1 MEAYCERKN
10 FKLYTNFF
18 HLKLMLMVRKV
29 VLSMVAT
36 LVLGCFGAF
45 AQGQRVTG
53 TVTDET
59 GTPVIGAAVVVK
71 GTTRG
76 TSTDVAGFY
85 EIAADANATLE
96 FTYLGMQTQEV
107 AVAGRTVIDIILVAD
122 SEQIEEVVVQAFGT
136 AKKEAFTGSAATI
149 KSDDLQ
155 KTQSSNVANALVGK
169 VAGLQTSQGSGS
181 LGSEPTIRIRG
192 IGSINAGNDPLWVV
206 DGVPYEGDK
215 NNINMADVETMT
227 VLKDAASNA
236 LYGARGA
243 NGVIMITTKRAKAG
257 DARVTF
263 DAKWGVNMAA
273 RQLYDYTR
281 NPGQYYE
288 MHYASLKN
296 YYMESGQDASTA
308 HVSANNAMTS
318 NGDGGLG
325 YNVFTV
331 PAGQT
336 LIGSNGKLNP
346 NATLGRKFEHNGQE
360 YTLYPDDW
368 YDELYDPSLR
378 QEYNLSVAAATE
390 KSNFFASFGYLNNN
404 GITDGSNMYR
414 YTARLRADYQA
425 KKWLKIGGNMSYTNF
440 SWDGASSSNEG
451 DGSTGDA
458 FGTVAG
464 MAPIYPVYIRD
475 GEGNIM
481 YEDNK
486 AGHDYF
492 GKKYDEKWPIY
503 DSGDGSIWGVSRY
516 TGSMSNPLQNLW
528 LDQANSEGNAFSVS
542 GFADFTIIP
551 GLVLTLNGNVT
562 IDETRSTSLSNP
574 YYGQFVANNGIVSK
588 SHGRSYNHNLQQL
601 LNYNKSFGANEEH
614 NIQVLLGHE
623 TYNLRSYSLSGY
635 KTNVY
640 STDNLELNGA
650 IVDGKNSS
658 SSFGEY
664 VNEGYFIRGMYEY
677 DGRIFASASYRR
689 DASSRFHPDHRWGN
703 FWSVGAAWI
712 INRESWFNAPVFNML
727 KIKASYGSQGNDAIG
742 MYKYTDLY
750 SVTNDGN
757 DGFSIM
763 FGAKG
768 NPNITWET
776 NANLNLG
783 VEFGLWN
790 DRLSGSIDYF
800 YRLTSDMLF
809 SVPVA
814 PSMGYSSYY
823 DNIGDMSNTGI
834 EVVLNGDIIR
844 TKNVTWSVG
853 ANLTWVKNKVLSLPE
868 DRRERCIDG
877 HWGFISGST
886 FLAEGLPL
894 NTLYIHQY
902 AGPNEVNGKS
912 QWLKYYPETTTT
924 TKDEETG
931 EDITTVTPAE
941 WKPTTNYGDI
951 SSDQDSKKLY
961 DSTMADVFGG
971 FNTTLYAYGFDLS
984 IAFDYQL
991 GGHTIDGTYAGYMSP
1006 STSASLGKNY
1016 HLDLLDAWTPDNKD
1030 SQIPRFNY
1038 ADQYVNA
1045 TSDRFL
1051 ISTNYLNISN
1061 ISLGYTFPAKWWKG
1075 HIQNLRVYVVCDN
1088 VWYWSARKGFD
1099 PRGGGNGLYAPIRTI
1114 TGGVTLTF

>member
-1 MEAYCERKN
+1 
-10 FKLYTNFF
+10 
-18 HLKLMLMVRKV
+18 MLMVKKV

-36 LVLGCFGAF
+36 LLLGSFGAF

-53 TVTDET
+53 TVTDDT
-59 GTPVIGAAVVVK
+59 GMPVIGAAVVVD

-76 TSTDVAGFY
+76 TTTDVAGYY
-85 EIAADANATLE
+85 EIAAAADANLV
-96 FTYLGMQTQEV
+96 FSYLGLQTQTV
-107 AVAGRTVIDIILVAD
+107 AVAGRTVVDVVLVAD
-122 SEQIEEVVVQAFGT
+122 SEQIEEVVVQAFGV

-149 KSDDLQ
+149 KSDDLV
-155 KTQSSNVANALVGK
+155 KTQSSNVANALQGK

-215 NNINMADVETMT
+215 NNINMADIETMT

-257 DARVTF
+257 DARVNF

-281 NPGQYYE
+281 DPGQYYE

-296 YYMESGQDASTA
+296 YFMDKEGKDASTA
-308 HVSANNAMTS
+308 HMLANNALTS
-318 NGDGGLG
+318 SGVGGLG
-325 YNVFTV
+325 YNVYEV

-336 LIGSNGKLNP
+336 LIGSNGQLNP
-346 NATLGRKFEHNGQE
+346 NATLGRKFSYNGQE
-360 YTLYPDDW
+360 YTAMPDDW
-368 YDELYDPSLR
+368 YDELYDPSFR
-378 QEYNLSVAAATE
+378 QEYNVSIAAASE
-390 KSNFFASFGYLNNN
+390 KSNFFASFGYLNNT

-414 YTARLRADYQA
+414 WTARLRADYQA
-425 KKWLKIGGNMSYTNF
+425 KKWLKVGGNMSYTNF
-440 SWDGASSSNEG
+440 NWNGASSSNEG
-451 DGSTGDA
+451 DGSTGDVFA
-458 FGTVAG
+458 AVSD
-464 MAPIYPVYIRD
+464 MAPIYPVFIRD

-486 AGHDYF
+486 AGHDYY
-492 GKKYDEKWPIY
+492 GKDYDEKWPIY
-503 DSGDGSIWGVSRY
+503 DTGDGSIWGMSRFS
-516 TGSMSNPLQNLW
+516 GSQSNPLQNIW
-528 LDQANSEGNAFSVS
+528 LDEANSEGNAFSVS

-551 GLVLTLNGNVT
+551 GLVLTINGSVT
-562 IDETRSTSLSNP
+562 IDETRSTSLENP
-574 YYGQFVANNGIVSK
+574 YYGQFTTNKGLLTK
-588 SHGRSYNHNLQQL
+588 RHGRSYNHNLQQL

-614 NIQVLLGHE
+614 NLQLLLGHE
-623 TYNLRSYSLSGY
+623 TYNLRSYSLSAY

-650 IVDGKNSS
+650 IVDGKGCG

-664 VNEGYFIRGMYEY
+664 VNEGYFFRGMYEY

-712 INRESWFNAPVFNML
+712 INRESWFNAPAFNML
-727 KIKASYGSQGNDAIG
+727 KLKASYGSQGNDAIG
-742 MYKYTDLY
+742 MYRYTDLY
-750 SVTNDGN
+750 AVTNDGN
-757 DGFSIM
+757 DGISIV

-776 NANLNLG
+776 NSNLNVG
-783 VEFGLWN
+783 AEFGLWQ
-790 DRLSGSIDYF
+790 DRLSGSIDVF
-800 YRLTSDMLF
+800 YRKTTDMLF

-823 DNIGDMSNTGI
+823 DNIGDMANTGI
-834 EVVLNGDIIR
+834 EVVLNGDIVR
-844 TKNVTWSVG
+844 TPNVVWSVG

-868 DRRERCIDG
+868 SRKDRVVDG
-877 HWGFISGST
+877 HAGFISGST

-894 NTLYIHQY
+894 NTLYIHEY
-902 AGPNEVNGKS
+902 AGVDPKTGKS
-912 QWLKYYPETTTT
+912 MWWK
-924 TKDEETG
+924 KDDT
-931 EDITTVTPAE
+931 AE
-941 WKPTTNYGDI
+941 GGWRATSDYGNEI
-951 SSDQDSKKLY
+951 ASDQDSKKLF
-961 DSTMADVFGG
+961 DSTLADVFGG

-991 GGHTIDGTYAGYMSP
+991 GGHTLDGAYGGYMSN
-1006 STSASLGKNY
+1006 STASSLGKNY
-1016 HLDLLDAWTPDNKD
+1016 HLDLLDAWKNPDSKLPSDVNK
-1030 SQIPRFNY
+1030 QIPRFQY
-1038 ADQYVNA
+1038 ADEYTTA
-1045 TSDRFL
+1045 TSTRFL

-1061 ISLGYTFPAKWWKG
+1061 INVGYSFPAKWWNG
-1075 HIQNLRVYVVCDN
+1075 HIQNLRVYVACDN

-1099 PRGGGNGLYAPIRTI
+1099 PRGTGTGQYSPIRTI
-1114 TGGVTLTF
+1114 SGGVTLTF

>member
-1 MEAYCERKN
+1 
-10 FKLYTNFF
+10 
-18 HLKLMLMVRKV
+18 MLMVRKV

-53 TVTDET
+53 TVTDES

-107 AVAGRTVIDIILVAD
+107 AVAGRTSIDVVLLAD
-122 SEQIEEVVVQAFGT
+122 SEQIEEVIVQAFGT

-155 KTQSSNVANALVGK
+155 KTQSSNVANALSGK

-215 NNINMADVETMT
+215 NNINMADIETMT

-257 DARVTF
+257 DARVNF

-281 NPGQYYE
+281 DPGQYYE

-296 YYMESGQDASTA
+296 YYMYGDSKMEAPEA
-308 HVSANNAMTS
+308 HIAANNALTS
-318 NGDGGLG
+318 NGTGGLG

-346 NATLGRKFEHNGQE
+346 NATLGRKFEYNGQE
-360 YTLYPDDW
+360 YYVTPDDW
-368 YDELYDPSLR
+368 YDELYDPSFR
-378 QEYNLSVAAATE
+378 QEYNVSIAAASE

-425 KKWLKIGGNMSYTNF
+425 KKWLKVGANMSYTNF
-440 SWDGASSSNEG
+440 SWDGASSTNEG

-464 MAPIYPVYIRD
+464 MAPIYPVYLRD

-481 YEDNK
+481 YEENK

-492 GKKYDEKWPIY
+492 GKEYDEKWPIY
-503 DSGDGSIWGVSRY
+503 DTGDGSRWGLQRF
-516 TGSMSNPLQNLW
+516 TGQQSNPLQNIW
-528 LDQANSEGNAFSVS
+528 LDQANSEGNAFSVN
-542 GFADFTIIP
+542 GFADFTILP
-551 GLVLTLNGNVT
+551 GLVLTINGSVT
-562 IDETRSTSLSNP
+562 IDETRSTSLKNP
-574 YYGQFVANNGIVSK
+574 YYGQFAANKGIVTK

-623 TYNLRSYSLSGY
+623 TYNLRSYSLGGFKS
-635 KTNVY
+635 NVF

-650 IVDGKNSS
+650 VVDGKSVS

-664 VNEGYFIRGMYEY
+664 VNEGYFVRGMYEY

-712 INRESWFNAPVFNML
+712 LNRESWFNAPAFNML
-727 KIKASYGSQGNDAIG
+727 KVKASYGSQGNDAIG

-750 SVTNDGN
+750 SISNDGN
-757 DGFSIM
+757 DGISIM

-768 NPNITWET
+768 NPGITWET

-790 DRLSGSIDYF
+790 DRLSGSVDYF

-823 DNIGDMSNTGI
+823 ANIGDMSNTGI

-844 TKNVTWSVG
+844 TKNVVWSLS

-868 DRRERCIDG
+868 QRKDRIVDG
-877 HWGFISGST
+877 HEGFISGST

-894 NTLYIHQY
+894 NTLYILDY
-902 AGPNEVNGKS
+902 AGVERETGKS
-912 QWLKYYPETTTT
+912 QWWKYVPEVKNPET
-924 TKDEETG
+924 EEVLEKAKWEKTS
-931 EDITTVTPAE
+931 
-941 WKPTTNYGDI
+941 NYGSI
-951 SSDQDSKKLY
+951 ASDQDSKKLF
-961 DSTMADVFGG
+961 DSTLADVFGG
-971 FNTTLYAYGFDLS
+971 FTTTLYAYGFDLS

-991 GGHTIDGTYAGYMSP
+991 GGTTIDGSYAGYMNN
-1006 STSASLGKNY
+1006 STASSLGKNY
-1016 HLDLLDAWTPDNKD
+1016 HLDLLDAWTTDNKD
-1030 SQIPRFNY
+1030 SQIPRFQF
-1038 ADQYVNA
+1038 ADEYTSA
-1045 TSDRFL
+1045 TSSRFL
-1051 ISTNYLNISN
+1051 ISSNYLNISN
-1061 ISLGYTFPAKWWKG
+1061 INVGYSFPAKWWKG
-1075 HIQNLRVYVVCDN
+1075 HIQNLRVYVACDN

-1099 PRGGGNGLYAPIRTI
+1099 PRGGGNGLYSPIRTI
-1114 TGGVTLTF
+1114 SGGVTLTF

>member
-1 MEAYCERKN
+1 
-10 FKLYTNFF
+10 
-18 HLKLMLMVRKV
+18 MLMVRKV

-53 TVTDET
+53 TVTDES

-107 AVAGRTVIDIILVAD
+107 AVAGRTSIDVVLLAD
-122 SEQIEEVVVQAFGT
+122 SEQIEEVIVQAFGT

-155 KTQSSNVANALVGK
+155 KTQSSNVANALSGK

-215 NNINMADVETMT
+215 NNINMADIETMT

-257 DARVTF
+257 DARVNF

-281 NPGQYYE
+281 DPGQYYE

-296 YYMESGQDASTA
+296 YYMYGESKMEAPEA
-308 HVSANNAMTS
+308 HIAANNALTS
-318 NGDGGLG
+318 NGTGGLG

-346 NATLGRKFEHNGQE
+346 NATLGRKFEYNGQE
-360 YTLYPDDW
+360 YYVTPDDW
-368 YDELYDPSLR
+368 YDELYDPSFR
-378 QEYNLSVAAATE
+378 QEYNVSIAAASE

-425 KKWLKIGGNMSYTNF
+425 KKWLKVGANMSYTNF
-440 SWDGASSSNEG
+440 SWDGASSTNEG

-464 MAPIYPVYIRD
+464 MAPIYPVYLRD

-481 YEDNK
+481 YEENK

-492 GKKYDEKWPIY
+492 GKEYDEKWPIY
-503 DSGDGSIWGVSRY
+503 DTGDGSRWGLQRF
-516 TGSMSNPLQNLW
+516 TGQQSNPLQNIW
-528 LDQANSEGNAFSVS
+528 LDQANSEGNAFSVN
-542 GFADFTIIP
+542 GFADFTILP
-551 GLVLTLNGNVT
+551 GLVLTINGSVT
-562 IDETRSTSLSNP
+562 IDETRSTSLKNP
-574 YYGQFVANNGIVSK
+574 YYGQFAANKGIVTK

-623 TYNLRSYSLSGY
+623 TYNLRSYSLGGFKS
-635 KTNVY
+635 NVF

-650 IVDGKNSS
+650 VVDGKSVSS
-658 SSFGEY
+658 AFGEY
-664 VNEGYFIRGMYEY
+664 VNEGYFVRGMYEY

-712 INRESWFNAPVFNML
+712 LNRESWFNAPAFNML
-727 KIKASYGSQGNDAIG
+727 KVKASYGSQGNDAIG

-750 SVTNDGN
+750 SISNDGN
-757 DGFSIM
+757 DGISIM

-768 NPNITWET
+768 NPDITWET

-790 DRLSGSIDYF
+790 DRLSGSVDYF

-823 DNIGDMSNTGI
+823 ANIGDMSNTGI

-844 TKNVTWSVG
+844 TKNVVWSLS

-868 DRRERCIDG
+868 QRKDRIVDG
-877 HWGFISGST
+877 HEGFISGST

-894 NTLYIHQY
+894 NTLYILDY
-902 AGPNEVNGKS
+902 AGVERETGKS
-912 QWLKYYPETTTT
+912 QWWKYVPEVKDPET
-924 TKDEETG
+924 DEVLEKATW
-931 EDITTVTPAE
+931 EKTS
-941 WKPTTNYGDI
+941 NYGSI
-951 SSDQDSKKLY
+951 ASDQDSKKLF
-961 DSTMADVFGG
+961 DSTLADVFGG
-971 FNTTLYAYGFDLS
+971 FTTTLYAYGFDLS

-991 GGHTIDGTYAGYMSP
+991 GGTTIDGAYAGYMNN
-1006 STSASLGKNY
+1006 STASSLGKNY
-1016 HLDLLDAWTPDNKD
+1016 HLDLLDAWTTDNKD
-1030 SQIPRFNY
+1030 SQIPRFQFAEEY
-1038 ADQYVNA
+1038 TSA
-1045 TSDRFL
+1045 TSSRFL
-1051 ISTNYLNISN
+1051 ISSNYLNISN
-1061 ISLGYTFPAKWWKG
+1061 INVGYSFPAKWWKG
-1075 HIQNLRVYVVCDN
+1075 HIQNLRVYVACDN

-1099 PRGGGNGLYAPIRTI
+1099 PRGGGNGLYSPIRTI
-1114 TGGVTLTF
+1114 SGGVTLTF

>member
-1 MEAYCERKN
+1 
-10 FKLYTNFF
+10 
-18 HLKLMLMVRKV
+18 MLMVKKV

-36 LVLGCFGAF
+36 LLLGCFGAF

-59 GTPVIGAAVVVK
+59 GSPVIGAAVVVE

-76 TSTDVAGFY
+76 TSTDLAGYF
-85 EIAADANATLE
+85 EIAASADANLVVS
-96 FTYLGMQTQEV
+96 YLGYQTQTV
-107 AVAGRTVIDIILVAD
+107 AVAGRTVVDVTLVPD

-149 KSDDLQ
+149 KSDDIV
-155 KTQSSNVANALVGK
+155 KTQSSSVANALSGK

-206 DGVPYEGDK
+206 DGVPYEGDL
-215 NNINMADVETMT
+215 NNLNMADIETMT

-243 NGVIMITTKRAKAG
+243 NGVIMVTTKRAKVG
-257 DARVTF
+257 DARVNF

-281 NPGQYYE
+281 DPGQYYE
-288 MHYASLKN
+288 MHYSSLKR
-296 YYMESGQDASTA
+296 YYENELKYDSAAAHIAANQAMLST
-308 HVSANNAMTS
+308 
-318 NGDGGLG
+318 GDGGLG
-325 YNVFTV
+325 YNVYTV

-346 NATLGRKFEHNGQE
+346 NATLGRKFSYNGQE
-360 YTLYPDDW
+360 YTVTPDDW
-368 YDELYDPSLR
+368 YDELYDPSFR
-378 QEYNLSVAAATE
+378 QEYNLSIAAASE
-390 KSNFFASFGYLNNN
+390 KSNFFASFGYLNNT

-425 KKWLKIGGNMSYTNF
+425 KKWLKVGANMSYTNF
-440 SWDGASSSNEG
+440 NWNGASSSNEG
-451 DGSTGDA
+451 DGSTGDVFA
-458 FGTVAG
+458 AVGD

-481 YEDNK
+481 YEDNR
-486 AGHDYF
+486 AGHDYY
-492 GKKYDEKWPIY
+492 GKDYDNKWPLY
-503 DSGDGSIWGVSRY
+503 DTGDGSIWGLTRFS
-516 TGSMSNPLQNLW
+516 GSQSNPLQNIW
-528 LDQANSEGNAFSVS
+528 LDEANSEGNAFSVS

-551 GLVLTLNGNVT
+551 GLVLTLNGSVT
-562 IDETRSTSLSNP
+562 IDETRSTSLKNP
-574 YYGQFVANNGIVSK
+574 YYGQFAANKGVVSK
-588 SHGRSYNHNLQQL
+588 SHGRTYNHNLQQL

-623 TYNLRSYSLSGY
+623 TYNLRSYSLSGF

-650 IVDGKNSS
+650 IVDGKSS
-658 SSFGEY
+658 ASSFGEY
-664 VNEGYFIRGMYEY
+664 VNEGYFVRGMYEY

-712 INRESWFNAPVFNML
+712 INRESWFNVPEFNML
-727 KIKASYGSQGNDAIG
+727 KVKASYGSQGNDSIG
-742 MYKYTDLY
+742 QYMYTDLY
-750 SVTNDGN
+750 AVENDGN
-757 DGFSIM
+757 DGISIM
-763 FGAKG
+763 FGQKG
-768 NPNITWET
+768 NEKITWET
-776 NANLNLG
+776 NSNLNVG

-790 DRLSGSIDYF
+790 DRLSGSLDFF
-800 YRLTSDMLF
+800 YRKTTDMLF
-809 SVPVA
+809 AVPVA

-823 DNIGDMSNTGI
+823 DNIGDMANTGV
-834 EVVLNGDIIR
+834 ELVLNGDIIR
-844 TKNVTWSVG
+844 AKNVVWSVN

-868 DRRERCIDG
+868 SRKDRVVDG
-877 HWGFISGST
+877 HAGFISGST

-894 NTLYIHQY
+894 NTLYIHEY
-902 AGPNEVNGKS
+902 LGVDSETGKS
-912 QWLKYYPETTTT
+912 KWNKHLLEKDEDGNI
-924 TKDEETG
+924 TKDE
-931 EDITTVTPAE
+931 
-941 WKPTTNYGDI
+941 WKATTNYGDI
-951 SSDQDSKKLY
+951 SSDPDSKKLY
-961 DSTMADVFGG
+961 DSTLADVFGG
-971 FNTTLYAYGFDLS
+971 FGTSLYAYGFDLS

-991 GGHTIDGTYAGYMSP
+991 GGTTIDGSYAGYMNN
-1006 STSASLGKNY
+1006 STASSLGKNY
-1016 HLDLLDAWTPDNKD
+1016 HLDLLDAWTPENKD
-1030 SQIPRFNY
+1030 SNIPRF
-1038 ADQYVNA
+1038 QYGDEYVSA
-1045 TSDRFL
+1045 TSTRFL

-1061 ISLGYTFPAKWWKG
+1061 INVGYNFPAKWWKG
-1075 HIQNLRVYVVCDN
+1075 HIQNLRVYMACDN

-1099 PRGGGNGLYAPIRTI
+1099 PRGTGTGQYSPIRTI
-1114 TGGVTLTF
+1114 SGGVTLTF

>member
-1 MEAYCERKN
+1 
-10 FKLYTNFF
+10 
-18 HLKLMLMVRKV
+18 MLMVRKV

-36 LVLGCFGAF
+36 LVLGCFSVF
-45 AQGQRVTG
+45 AQGQKVTG

-59 GTPVIGAAVVVK
+59 GTPVIGAAVVVEGTSR
-71 GTTRG
+71 GTT
-76 TSTDVAGFY
+76 TDVAGHY
-85 EIAADANATLE
+85 EIAASANGNLV
-96 FTYLGMQTQEV
+96 FSYLGYKSQTV
-107 AVAGRTVIDIILVAD
+107 AVSGRTTIDVVLVTD

-136 AKKEAFTGSAATI
+136 AKKEAFTGSASTL
-149 KSDDLQ
+149 KSDDLA
-155 KTQSSNVANALVGK
+155 KTQSSNVANALAGK

-215 NNINMADVETMT
+215 NNLNMADIETMT

-257 DARVTF
+257 DARVNF

-288 MHYASLKN
+288 MHYTSLKN
-296 YYMESGQDASTA
+296 YYRSERGLDPAAAHIAANDAL
-308 HVSANNAMTS
+308 TS
-318 NGDGGLG
+318 MGEGGLG
-325 YNVFTV
+325 YNVYTV

-346 NATLGRKFEHNGQE
+346 NATLGRKFEYNGQE
-360 YTLYPDDW
+360 YYVTPDDW
-368 YDELYDPSLR
+368 YDELYDPSFR
-378 QEYNLSVAAATE
+378 QEYNLSIAAASE

-425 KKWLKIGGNMSYTNF
+425 KKWLKVGANMSYTNF
-440 SWDGASSSNEG
+440 NWDGASSTNEG
-451 DGSTGDA
+451 DGSTGDV
-458 FGTVAG
+458 FGTVAD

-475 GEGNIM
+475 GQGNIM

-492 GKKYDEKWPIY
+492 GKEYDEKWPIY
-503 DSGDGSIWGVSRY
+503 DSGDGSRWGLQRF
-516 TGSMSNPLQNLW
+516 TGQQSNPLQNIW
-528 LDQANSEGNAFSVS
+528 LDQSNSEGNAFSVN

-551 GLVLTLNGNVT
+551 GLVLTLNGSVT
-562 IDETRSTSLSNP
+562 IDETRSTSLKNP
-574 YYGQFVANNGIVSK
+574 YYGQFAANKGIVTK

-623 TYNLRSYSLSGY
+623 TYNLRSYSLSGF
-635 KTNVY
+635 KTNVF

-650 IVDGKNSS
+650 IVDGKSVA

-664 VNEGYFIRGMYEY
+664 VNEGYFVRGMYEY

-703 FWSVGAAWI
+703 FWSVGGAWI
-712 INRESWFNAPVFNML
+712 VNRESWFNAPVFNML
-727 KIKASYGSQGNDAIG
+727 KVKASYGSQGNDAIG

-750 SVTNDGN
+750 AVSNDGN
-757 DGFSIM
+757 DGISIM

-776 NANLNLG
+776 NGNLNLG

-790 DRLSGSIDYF
+790 DRLSGSVDYF
-800 YRLTSDMLF
+800 YRKTTDMLF
-809 SVPVA
+809 QVPVA

-834 EVVLNGDIIR
+834 EVVLNGDIFR
-844 TKNVTWSVG
+844 TKNVVWSVN

-868 DRRERCIDG
+868 SRKDRVVDG
-877 HWGFISGST
+877 HAGFISGST

-894 NTLYIHQY
+894 NTLYIHEY
-902 AGPNEVNGKS
+902 AGVDPETGKS
-912 QWLKYYPETTTT
+912 QWWKYVPEV
-924 TKDEETG
+924 KDEETG
-931 EDITTVTPAE
+931 EVTTPAD
-941 WKPTTNYGDI
+941 WVKTSDYGQI
-951 SSDQDSKKLY
+951 SSDHDSKKLY
-961 DSTMADVFGG
+961 DSTLADVFGG
-971 FNTTLYAYGFDLS
+971 FGTTLYAYGFDFS

-991 GGHTIDGTYAGYMSP
+991 GGTTIDGAYAGYMNN
-1006 STSASLGKNY
+1006 STASSLGKNY
-1016 HLDLLDAWTPDNKD
+1016 HLDLLDAWDKETNPDSN
-1030 SQIPRFNY
+1030 IPRFQY
-1038 ADQYVNA
+1038 ATENQSA
-1045 TSDRFL
+1045 TSTRFL

-1061 ISLGYTFPAKWWKG
+1061 ISLGYTFPAKWWNG
-1075 HIQNLRVYVVCDN
+1075 HISNLRVYVVCDN

-1099 PRGGGNGLYAPIRTI
+1099 PRGGGNGLYSPIRTI

>member
-1 MEAYCERKN
+1 
-10 FKLYTNFF
+10 
-18 HLKLMLMVRKV
+18 MLMVRKV

-36 LVLGCFGAF
+36 LVLGCVSVF
-45 AQGQRVTG
+45 AQDQRVTG

-59 GTPVIGAAVVVK
+59 GTPVIGATVSVD

-76 TSTDVAGFY
+76 TVTDIAGYY
-85 EIAADANATLE
+85 EITASADANLV
-96 FTYLGMQTQEV
+96 FQYLGYKTEVV
-107 AVAGRTVIDIILVAD
+107 AVAGRTTIDVALKAD
-122 SEQIEEVVVQAFGT
+122 SEKIEEVVVQAFGV

-149 KSDDLQ
+149 KSEDLQ

-257 DARVTF
+257 DARVNF
-263 DAKWGVNMAA
+263 DAKWGVNAAA

-281 NPGQYYE
+281 DPGQYYE
-288 MHYASLKN
+288 LHYAALKN
-296 YYMESGQDASTA
+296 YYMDNGQEAAAAHIAANKAMLSSGE
-308 HVSANNAMTS
+308 
-318 NGDGGLG
+318 GGLG
-325 YNVFTV
+325 YNVYTV
-331 PAGQT
+331 PVGQT

-346 NATLGRKFEHNGQE
+346 NATLGRKFTYNGQE
-360 YTLYPDDW
+360 YTVRPDDW
-368 YDELYDPSLR
+368 YDELYDPSFR
-378 QEYNLSVAAATE
+378 QEYNLSVAAASE
-390 KSNFFASFGYLNNN
+390 KSNFFASFGYLDNT
-404 GITDGSNMYR
+404 GITDGSRMHR

-425 KKWLKIGGNMSYTNF
+425 KKWFKIGGNVSYTNF
-440 SWDGASSSNEG
+440 YWDGASSSNEG
-451 DGSTGDA
+451 DGSVGDVFA
-458 FGTVAG
+458 AVGD
-464 MAPIYPVYIRD
+464 MAPIYPVFIRD

-486 AGHDYF
+486 AGHDYP
-492 GKKYDEKWPIY
+492 GKKYDTKWPIY
-503 DSGDGSIWGVSRY
+503 DSGDGSIWGLTRFS
-516 TGSMSNPLQNLW
+516 GSQSNPLQNIW
-528 LDQANSEGNAFSVS
+528 LDQAYSEGNAFSVS

-551 GLVLTLNGNVT
+551 GLVLTLNGSVT

-574 YYGQFVANNGIVSK
+574 YYGQFVANKGIVTK

-635 KTNVY
+635 RMNVY

-650 IVDGKNSS
+650 IVDGKRSS

-664 VNEGYFIRGMYEY
+664 VNEGYFLRAMYEY

-712 INRESWFNAPVFNML
+712 ISRENWFNAGPLNML
-727 KIKASYGSQGNDAIG
+727 KLKASFGSQGNDAIG
-742 MYKYTDLY
+742 MYRYTDLY
-750 SVTNDGN
+750 SVSNDGN
-757 DGFSIM
+757 DGISIM
-763 FGAKG
+763 FAAKG

-776 NANLNLG
+776 NSNLNIG
-783 VEFGLWN
+783 AEFGLWN
-790 DRLSGSIDYF
+790 DRLSGSVDFF

-844 TKNVTWSVG
+844 TPNVVWSLG
-853 ANLTWVKNKVLSLPE
+853 ANLTWVKNKVLSLP
-868 DRRERCIDG
+868 DSRKDITVNG
-877 HWGFISGST
+877 HPGFINGST
-886 FLAEGLPL
+886 FIGEGLSLSTYYMP
-894 NTLYIHQY
+894 TS
-902 AGPNEVNGKS
+902 AGVD
-912 QWLKYYPETTTT
+912 PETGKALWNWYHKYTDKEGNPILNEDGTQKCEWETTDT
-924 TKDEETG
+924 YQN
-931 EDITTVTPAE
+931 V
-941 WKPTTNYGDI
+941 
-951 SSDQDSKKLY
+951 SSDNDSWSLLQC
-961 DSTMADVFGG
+961 SMPTVFGG
-971 FNTTLYAYGFDLS
+971 FNTSLYAYGFDLS

-991 GGHTIDGTYAGYMSP
+991 GGTMYDGSYAGYL
-1006 STSASLGKNY
+1006 SAPTASSLGKNI
-1016 HLDLLDAWTPDNKD
+1016 HLDVYDAWTPDNKNA
-1030 SQIPRFNY
+1030 SMPRF
-1038 ADQYVNA
+1038 QYDDLYMNS

-1051 ISTNYLNISN
+1051 ISSNYLNISN
-1061 ISLGYTFPAKWWKG
+1061 ISIGYTFPAKWWNG
-1075 HIQNLRVYVVCDN
+1075 HISNLRVYAVCDN
-1088 VWYWSARKGFD
+1088 VWYWSKRKGMD
-1099 PRGGGNGLYAPIRTI
+1099 PRGTGTGQYSPIRTI
-1114 TGGVTLTF
+1114 SGGVTLTF

>member
-1 MEAYCERKN
+1 
-10 FKLYTNFF
+10 
-18 HLKLMLMVRKV
+18 MLMVRKV

-53 TVTDET
+53 TVTDES

-107 AVAGRTVIDIILVAD
+107 AVAGRTSIDVVLLAD
-122 SEQIEEVVVQAFGT
+122 SEQIEEVIVQAFGT

-155 KTQSSNVANALVGK
+155 KTQSSNVANALSGK

-215 NNINMADVETMT
+215 NNINMADIETMT

-257 DARVTF
+257 DARVNF

-281 NPGQYYE
+281 DPGQYYE

-296 YYMESGQDASTA
+296 YYMYGDSKMEAPEA
-308 HVSANNAMTS
+308 HIAANNALTS
-318 NGDGGLG
+318 NGTGGLG

-346 NATLGRKFEHNGQE
+346 NATLGRKFEYNGQE
-360 YTLYPDDW
+360 YYVTPDDW
-368 YDELYDPSLR
+368 YDELYDPSFR
-378 QEYNLSVAAATE
+378 QEYNVSIAAASE

-425 KKWLKIGGNMSYTNF
+425 KKWLKVGANMSYTNF
-440 SWDGASSSNEG
+440 SWDGASSTNEG

-464 MAPIYPVYIRD
+464 MAPIYPVYLRD

-481 YEDNK
+481 YEENK

-492 GKKYDEKWPIY
+492 GKEYDEKWPIY
-503 DSGDGSIWGVSRY
+503 DTGDGSRWGLQRF
-516 TGSMSNPLQNLW
+516 TGQQSNPLQNIW
-528 LDQANSEGNAFSVS
+528 LDQANSEGNAFSVN
-542 GFADFTIIP
+542 GFADFTILP
-551 GLVLTLNGNVT
+551 GLVLTINGSVT
-562 IDETRSTSLSNP
+562 IDETRSTSLKNP
-574 YYGQFVANNGIVSK
+574 YYGQFAANKGIVTK

-623 TYNLRSYSLSGY
+623 TYNLRSYSLGGFKS
-635 KTNVY
+635 NVF

-650 IVDGKNSS
+650 VVDGKSVS

-664 VNEGYFIRGMYEY
+664 VNEGYFVRGMYEY

-712 INRESWFNAPVFNML
+712 LNRESWFNAPAFNML
-727 KIKASYGSQGNDAIG
+727 KVKASYGSQGNDAIG

-750 SVTNDGN
+750 SISNDGN
-757 DGFSIM
+757 DGISIM

-768 NPNITWET
+768 NPDITWET

-790 DRLSGSIDYF
+790 DRLSGSVDYF

-823 DNIGDMSNTGI
+823 ANIGDMSNTGI

-844 TKNVTWSVG
+844 TKNVVWSLS

-868 DRRERCIDG
+868 QRKDRIVDG
-877 HWGFISGST
+877 HEGFISGST

-894 NTLYIHQY
+894 NTLYILDY
-902 AGPNEVNGKS
+902 AGVERETGKS
-912 QWLKYYPETTTT
+912 QWWKYVPEVKDPET
-924 TKDEETG
+924 EEVLEKAKWEKTS
-931 EDITTVTPAE
+931 
-941 WKPTTNYGDI
+941 NYGSI
-951 SSDQDSKKLY
+951 ASDQDSKKLF
-961 DSTMADVFGG
+961 DSTLADVFGG
-971 FNTTLYAYGFDLS
+971 FTTTLYAYGFDLS

-991 GGHTIDGTYAGYMSP
+991 GGTTIDGAYAGYMNN
-1006 STSASLGKNY
+1006 STASSLGKNY
-1016 HLDLLDAWTPDNKD
+1016 HLDLLDAWTTDNKD
-1030 SQIPRFNY
+1030 SQIPRFQFAEEY
-1038 ADQYVNA
+1038 TSA
-1045 TSDRFL
+1045 TSSRFL
-1051 ISTNYLNISN
+1051 ISSNYLNISN
-1061 ISLGYTFPAKWWKG
+1061 INVGYSFPAKWWKG
-1075 HIQNLRVYVVCDN
+1075 HIQNLRVYVACDN

-1099 PRGGGNGLYAPIRTI
+1099 PRGGGNGLYSPIRTI
-1114 TGGVTLTF
+1114 SGGVTLTF

>member
-1 MEAYCERKN
+1 
-10 FKLYTNFF
+10 
-18 HLKLMLMVRKV
+18 MLMVRKV

-96 FTYLGMQTQEV
+96 FSYLGMQTQEV
-107 AVAGRTVIDIILVAD
+107 AVAGRTTIDVVLAAD

-136 AKKEAFTGSAATI
+136 AKKEAFTGSAATL
-149 KSDDLQ
+149 KSDDIV
-155 KTQSSNVANALVGK
+155 KTQSSNVANALTGK

-215 NNINMADVETMT
+215 NNINMADIETMT

-257 DARVTF
+257 DARVNF

-273 RQLYDYTR
+273 RQLYEYTKD
-281 NPGQYYE
+281 PGQYYE
-288 MHYASLKN
+288 MHYSALKN
-296 YYMESGQDASTA
+296 YYLTAGKDEATA
-308 HVSANNAMTS
+308 HTMANEAMVST
-318 NGDGGLG
+318 GEGGLG

-331 PAGQT
+331 PAGQS
-336 LIGSNGKLNP
+336 LIGTNGKLNP
-346 NATLGRKFEHNGQE
+346 NATLGRVIENKGQK
-360 YTLYPDDW
+360 YTIRPDDW
-368 YDELYDPSLR
+368 YDELYNPSFR
-378 QEYNLSVAAATE
+378 QEYNLSIAAASE

-425 KKWLKIGGNMSYTNF
+425 KKWLKVGANMSYTNF
-440 SWDGASSSNEG
+440 NWDGASGTNEG
-451 DGSTGDA
+451 DGSTGDVFA
-458 FGTVAG
+458 AVAD

-475 GEGNIM
+475 GEGKIM

-492 GKKYDEKWPIY
+492 GKKYDDKWPIY
-503 DSGDGSIWGVSRY
+503 DTGDGSILGISRFS
-516 TGSMSNPLQNLW
+516 GSQSNPLQNIW
-528 LDQANSEGNAFSVS
+528 LDQSNSEGNAFSVS

-551 GLVLTLNGNVT
+551 GLVLTLNGSVT
-562 IDETRSTSLSNP
+562 IDETRSTSMKNP
-574 YYGQFVANNGIVSK
+574 YYGQFAANKGALSK

-623 TYNLRSYSLSGY
+623 TYNLRSYSLSAG
-635 KTNVY
+635 KMNIY

-650 IVDGKNSS
+650 VVDGKSS
-658 SSFGEY
+658 ASQFGEY

-712 INRESWFNAPVFNML
+712 INRESWFNAPFINML
-727 KIKASYGSQGNDAIG
+727 KVKASYGSQGNDAIG
-742 MYKYTDLY
+742 QYMYTDLY
-750 SVTNDGN
+750 SVTNDGS
-757 DGFSIM
+757 DGISIM
-763 FGAKG
+763 FGQKG

-776 NANLNLG
+776 NSNLNVG
-783 VEFGLWN
+783 VEFGFWQ
-790 DRLSGSIDYF
+790 DRLSGSVDYF
-800 YRLTSDMLF
+800 YRKTSDMLF

-814 PSMGYSSYY
+814 PSLGYSSYY

-834 EVVLNGDIIR
+834 EVVLNGDIFR
-844 TKNVTWSVG
+844 TKNVTWSIS

-868 DRRERCIDG
+868 SRKDYEVNG
-877 HWGFISGST
+877 HRGFISGST

-894 NTLYIHQY
+894 NTLYIYDY
-902 AGPNEVNGKS
+902 AGVKQDTGES
-912 QWLKYYPETTTT
+912 QWWKLEKTY
-924 TKDEETG
+924 DEETG
-931 EDITTVTPAE
+931 KEIKREWVKTTD
-941 WKPTTNYGDI
+941 YGNI
-951 SSDQDSKKLY
+951 SSDPDSKKLF
-961 DSTMADVFGG
+961 DSTMPDIFGG
-971 FNTTLYAYGFDLS
+971 FTTTLYAYGFDLS

-991 GGHTIDGTYAGYMSP
+991 GGTTIDGSYAGYMSSP
-1006 STSASLGKNY
+1006 TASSLGKNY
-1016 HLDLLDAWTPDNKD
+1016 HLDLLDAWTPQNPN
-1030 SQIPRFNY
+1030 SQIPRFQY
-1038 ADQYVNA
+1038 ADEYTAA
-1045 TSDRFL
+1045 TSSRFL
-1051 ISTNYLNISN
+1051 VSSNYLNISN
-1061 ISLGYTFPAKWWKG
+1061 INLGYTFPTKWWKG
-1075 HIQNLRVYVVCDN
+1075 HIQNLRVYVACDN

-1099 PRGGGNGLYAPIRTI
+1099 PRGGGNGLYSPIRTI
-1114 TGGVTLTF
+1114 SGGVTLTF

>member
-1 MEAYCERKN
+1 
-10 FKLYTNFF
+10 
-18 HLKLMLMVRKV
+18 MLMVRKV

-53 TVTDET
+53 TVTDES

-107 AVAGRTVIDIILVAD
+107 AVAGRTSIDVVLLAD
-122 SEQIEEVVVQAFGT
+122 SEQIEEVIVQAFGT

-155 KTQSSNVANALVGK
+155 KTQSSNVANALSGK

-215 NNINMADVETMT
+215 NNINMADIETMT

-257 DARVTF
+257 DARVNF

-281 NPGQYYE
+281 DPGQYYE

-296 YYMESGQDASTA
+296 YYMYGDSKMEAPEA
-308 HVSANNAMTS
+308 HIAANNALTS
-318 NGDGGLG
+318 NGTGGLG

-346 NATLGRKFEHNGQE
+346 NATLGRKFEYNGQE
-360 YTLYPDDW
+360 YYVTPDDW
-368 YDELYDPSLR
+368 YDELYDPSFR
-378 QEYNLSVAAATE
+378 QEYNVSIAAASE

-425 KKWLKIGGNMSYTNF
+425 KKWLKVGANMSYTNF
-440 SWDGASSSNEG
+440 SWDGASSTNEG

-464 MAPIYPVYIRD
+464 MAPIYPVYLRD

-481 YEDNK
+481 YEENK

-492 GKKYDEKWPIY
+492 GKEYDEKWPIY
-503 DSGDGSIWGVSRY
+503 DTGDGSRWGLQRF
-516 TGSMSNPLQNLW
+516 TGQQSNPLQNIW
-528 LDQANSEGNAFSVS
+528 LDQANSEGNAFSVN
-542 GFADFTIIP
+542 GFADFTILP
-551 GLVLTLNGNVT
+551 GLVLTINGSVT
-562 IDETRSTSLSNP
+562 IDETRSTSLKNP
-574 YYGQFVANNGIVSK
+574 YYGQFAANKGIVTK

-623 TYNLRSYSLSGY
+623 TYNLRSYSLGGFKS
-635 KTNVY
+635 NVF

-650 IVDGKNSS
+650 VVDGKSVS

-664 VNEGYFIRGMYEY
+664 VNEGYFVRGMYEY

-689 DASSRFHPDHRWGN
+689 DASSRFHPDNRWGN

-712 INRESWFNAPVFNML
+712 LNRESWFNAPVFNML
-727 KIKASYGSQGNDAIG
+727 KVKASYGSQGNDAIG

-750 SVTNDGN
+750 YISNDGN
-757 DGFSIM
+757 DGISIM

-768 NPNITWET
+768 NPDITWET

-790 DRLSGSIDYF
+790 DRLSGSVDYF

-823 DNIGDMSNTGI
+823 ANIGDMSNTGI

-844 TKNVTWSVG
+844 TKNVVWSLS

-868 DRRERCIDG
+868 QRKDRIVDG
-877 HWGFISGST
+877 HEGFISGST

-894 NTLYIHQY
+894 NTLYILDY
-902 AGPNEVNGKS
+902 AGVERETGKS
-912 QWLKYYPETTTT
+912 QWWKYVPEVKDPET
-924 TKDEETG
+924 EEVLEKATW
-931 EDITTVTPAE
+931 EKTS
-941 WKPTTNYGDI
+941 NYGSI
-951 SSDQDSKKLY
+951 ASDQDSKKLF
-961 DSTMADVFGG
+961 DSTLADVFGG
-971 FNTTLYAYGFDLS
+971 FTTTLYAYGFDLS

-991 GGHTIDGTYAGYMSP
+991 GGTTIDGAYAGYMNN
-1006 STSASLGKNY
+1006 STASSLGKNY
-1016 HLDLLDAWTPDNKD
+1016 HLDLLDAWTTDNKD
-1030 SQIPRFNY
+1030 SQIPRFQF
-1038 ADQYVNA
+1038 ADEYTSA
-1045 TSDRFL
+1045 TSSRFL
-1051 ISTNYLNISN
+1051 ISSNYLNISN
-1061 ISLGYTFPAKWWKG
+1061 INVGYSFPAKWWKG
-1075 HIQNLRVYVVCDN
+1075 HIQNLRVYVACDN

-1099 PRGGGNGLYAPIRTI
+1099 PRGGGNGLYSPIRTI
-1114 TGGVTLTF
+1114 SGGVTLTF